1 MMLFKRLF
9 AVIAV
14 TLCVFGTCSMTSPR
28 PLYADDEKEVPIINF
43 AWDFDHHSASLLA
56 AVVKGD
62 AFKDSGYYFKCIV
75 GKQQYELYKGNEKI
89 ALINTI
95 VTKGSSET
103 AVMMGQGRINCC
115 VNSST
120 GMMSGYDQGTDIQML
135 CPIHVDG
142 ISLVFAPESK
152 VYGWEAVEKT
162 IKESPTPFRIGFHA
176 PTSAPRVLVQA
187 ALERSGLKVTLDPND
202 ENADVVLV
210 NLNGSKNL
218 LSSLTNDIVDAW
230 TGPSHH
236 PELAENMGFGKIA
249 LKLKDFPPQG
259 QWLDF
264 PCCVFAAHERVV
276 KENPEVLQGLVAL
289 LTWSADWCQN
299 NRKEAA
305 PILAEIIGIPEDVVN
320 KAEIVFTTRPTEK
333 WLEGEA
339 LYVEMLNRLG
349 LFDGRMKGKTFA
361 NVKDVIFN
369 FQFINNVK

>member
-1 MMLFKRLF
+1 M
-9 AVIAV
+9 I
-14 TLCVFGTCSMTSPR
+14 
-28 PLYADDEKEVPIINF
+28 D
-43 AWDFDHHSASLLA
+43 
-56 AVVKGD
+56 
-62 AFKDSGYYFKCIV
+62 
-75 GKQQYELYKGNEKI
+75 KQQYELYKGQEKI
-89 ALINTI
+89 ALVNTI

-103 AVMMGQGRINCC
+103 AVMMGQGRIDCC

-120 GMMSGYDQGTDIQML
+120 GMISGYDQGTDIQML

-142 ISLVFAPESK
+142 ISLVFAPGSE

-162 IKESPTPFRIGFHA
+162 IKDSPVPFRIGFHS

-202 ENADVVLV
+202 EKADVLLV

-218 LSSLTNDIVDAW
+218 LSSLTNNIVDAW

-259 QWLDF
+259 LWLDF
-264 PCCVFAAHERVV
+264 PCCVFAASKKFITEQ
-276 KENPEVLQGLVAL
+276 PEIVQGLVNL
-289 LTWSADWCQN
+289 LTWSANWCQN
-299 NRKEAA
+299 NRDEAA
-305 PILAEIIGIPEDVVN
+305 PILAGIIGVPEDVVK
-320 KAEIVFTTRPTEK
+320 KAEIVFTTKPTQK
-333 WLEGEA
+333 WLDGEG

-349 LFDGRMKGKTFA
+349 MFDGRMKGKKFDE
-361 NVKDVIFN
+361 VKDVIFN

>member
-1 MMLFKRLF
+1 MLKKILMLLVCAACALCASNVVCPQPAF
-9 AVIAV
+9 AE
-14 TLCVFGTCSMTSPR
+14 
-28 PLYADDEKEVPIINF
+28 DNKEVPVVNF
-43 AWDFDHHSASLLA
+43 AWDFDLHGSALLA
-56 AVVKGD
+56 AVVKGED
-62 AFKDSGYYFKCIV
+62 FKDSGYYFKTVID
-75 GKQQYELYKGNEKI
+75 KQQYELYKGQEKI
-89 ALINTI
+89 ALVNTI

-103 AVMMGQGRINCC
+103 AVMMGQGRIDCC

-142 ISLVFAPESK
+142 ISLVFAPGSE

-162 IKESPTPFRIGFHA
+162 IKDSPVPFRIGFHS

-202 ENADVVLV
+202 EKADVLLV

-218 LSSLTNDIVDAW
+218 LSSLTNNIVDAW

-264 PCCVFAAHERVV
+264 PCCVFAASKKFITEQ
-276 KENPEVLQGLVAL
+276 PEIVQGLVNL
-289 LTWSADWCQN
+289 LTWSANWCQN
-299 NRKEAA
+299 NRDEAA
-305 PILAEIIGIPEDVVN
+305 PILAGIIGVPEDVVK
-320 KAEIVFTTRPTEK
+320 KAEIVFTTKPTQK
-333 WLEGEA
+333 WLEGEG

-349 LFDGRMKGKTFA
+349 MFDGRMKGKKFDE
-361 NVKDVIFN
+361 VKDVIFN